1 MDRSG
6 RYSVFFSEMSVH
18 ATSNWAWQYWTD
30 LLYLLAVDITRDFGV
45 HFVTV
50 QLLKPMKLIQ
60 SRALRAKRTRLR
72 SWLCST
78 IYVAADVEVK
88 RK

>member
-1 MDRSG
+1 MDRS
-6 RYSVFFSEMSVH
+6 RWYSVFFSEMSVH
-18 ATSNWAWQYWTD
+18 TTSNCAWQYWTD

-60 SRALRAKRTRLR
+60 SRTLRSKRTWLR
-72 SWLCST
+72 SWLCSA
-78 IYVAADVEVK
+78 IHVAADVEVK